1 VWKKCRPDIA
11 VIRAKS
17 GKRVAANDDFIEIE
31 TENKK
36 AVERQGKTVQ
46 PLNIEE
52 MRKERELAKQSKE
65 TKGKYSHGLTASDK
79 KPSQSP
85 LTEAERRELWI
96 KEVSG
101 DAYVHESIE
110 VLDDVLAADPTCA
123 AVN

>member
-1 VWKKCRPDIA
+1 
-11 VIRAKS
+11 
-17 GKRVAANDDFIEIE
+17 
-31 TENKK
+31 
-36 AVERQGKTVQ
+36 
-46 PLNIEE
+46 
-52 MRKERELAKQSKE
+52 
-65 TKGKYSHGLTASDK
+65 
-79 KPSQSP
+79 